1 MERMVLGYSG
11 SLETSIAIA
20 WLAERFGVEVIAV
33 TLDVGQGRDLAD
45 VRERA
50 LAAGAVRAHVLDVR
64 DELARAYVLPALQ
77 AGAIEI
83 DGDPLGVALARP
95 LLGRKLVEV
104 ARMEGATSIAHGCQP
119 GSPGS
124 PGSEDETRFERT
136 LAAVDPSMTIVA
148 PLREWNMTQPQ
159 QIEYAKAHN
168 ILASPSPRV
177 DANLWARTI
186 AADEARDDIY
196 LLTRAPEMCP
206 EEPARLEIGFLR
218 GVPVRANGIE
228 MSLAELIESVETIAG
243 AHGVGRIDRSA
254 TDRKIYEAPAASVLV
269 MAHEELEALVVPE
282 DLARLQ
288 DYLAHEYRSLIDA
301 GLWFGPKREA
311 IDSFASSVQRMVSG
325 SVRLELFKGQCRVV
339 DCRIDTNADLAQR
352 PASPV
357 AAAAGTEGR

>member
-20 WLAERFGVEVIAV
+20 WLAGRFEVEVIAV
-33 TLDVGQGRDLAD
+33 TLDVGQGRDLTD

-64 DELARAYVLPALQ
+64 DELARAYVLPALR

-95 LLGRKLVEV
+95 LLARKLVEV

-119 GSPGS
+119 GS
-124 PGSEDETRFERT
+124 EDETRFERAI
-136 LAAVDPSMTIVA
+136 AAVDPSMTIVA
-148 PLREWNMTQPQ
+148 PLREWKMTQAE

-168 ILASPSPRV
+168 ILASASPRV

-196 LLTRAPEMCP
+196 LLTRAPDMCP
-206 EEPARLEIGFLR
+206 EEPAHLEIGFLR

-228 MSLAELIESVETIAG
+228 MPLGELIESVETIAG

-269 MAHEELEALVVPE
+269 MAHRELEALVVPE

-288 DYLAHEYRSLIDA
+288 DYLAHEYRSLIGA
-301 GLWFGPKREA
+301 GLWFGPTREA
-311 IDSFASSVQRMVSG
+311 IDSFASSVQRLVSG

-339 DCRIDTNADLAQR
+339 DCRVDTDADLAQHR
-352 PASPV
+352 ASPV
-357 AAAAGTEGR
+357 AATAGTEGR